1 MEVGIEYIAI
11 AILIM
16 VVLTVLL
23 AKQKLK
29 QQDLEKLIKHNNE
42 RLEQLQLDFG
52 RFAPQD
58 VIEHITEGDG
68 DYAPD
73 KREVTVLFA
82 DIKGFTRMCDQMDA
96 DIVVSILNGYFQCM
110 TEALAK
116 HHGEVTEMMGDG
128 LLALFGAIRTN
139 PWQIQDAVMGALAMR
154 ESLKDYNRKL
164 KSDGLPELAI
174 GIGIHRGEVLAGIMG
189 NYKLS
194 KFGVVGDTINVAS
207 RVEGLTRVLDVD
219 ILVTEEVKQK
229 LDERFELTSMPAQ
242 HVKGKSDPISI
253 YLVEKMSPPS

>member
-1 MEVGIEYIAI
+1 MGYIVV
-11 AILIM
+11 AILII
-16 VVLTVLL
+16 VVLAVLL
-23 AKQKLK
+23 VKQKLK
-29 QQDLEKLIKHNNE
+29 QKDLEKLIKHNNE

-73 KREVTVLFA
+73 KRSVTVLFA

-139 PWQIQDAVMGALAMR
+139 PWQVQDAVMGALTMR

-164 KSDGLPELAI
+164 KSDGLPELSI

-219 ILVTEEVKQK
+219 ILVTDEVKQK
-229 LDERFELTSMPAQ
+229 LDERFELTPMPAQ
-242 HVKGKSDPISI
+242 MVKGKTDPISI
-253 YLVEKMSPPS
+253 YLVEKMSGKS